1 MQLKGVHTALIS
13 PFTPDGEVD
22 LDCFADLCERQI
34 AAGVD
39 GLVPCGT
46 TGETPTLTQT
56 EWAALISTAVRVSN
70 GRVPVTAGCGT
81 NNTASTVENIAAA
94 KDLGADAALV
104 VLPYYNKPNP
114 AGHRAHMKAAAEL
127 GLPVVAYHVPGRTGQ
142 RVSAALLGELSRLPG
157 VVSVKEATGDVGYGS
172 DVIRST
178 QATILSGDD
187 FTFFPL
193 MCVGGEGVIS
203 VVSNVDPSRTVALA
217 RCATTGD
224 LTRGRRIHD
233 SLMPL
238 VHYLFSDSNP
248 APCKSAMAV
257 LGLCHNVVRL
267 PLSPVSPPPPELLEG
282 VTQ

>member
-1 MQLKGVHTALIS
+1 MQIKGVHTALVT
-13 PFTPDGEVD
+13 PFRTDGSVD
-22 LDCFADLCERQI
+22 LDCFEQLCERQI

-46 TGETPTLTQT
+46 TGETPTLSHQ
-56 EWAALISTAVRVSN
+56 EWKDVILTAVRVAD

-81 NNTASTVENIAAA
+81 NSTTTTVENIAEA
-94 KDLGADAALV
+94 KEMGADAALV

-114 AGHRAHMKAAAEL
+114 DGHRAHMKAAAAL

-142 RVSAALLGELSRLPG
+142 RVSAALLGELSRYPG

-172 DVIRST
+172 EVIRST
-178 QATILSGDD
+178 QATIVSGDD

-203 VVSNVDPSRTVALA
+203 VVSNVDPTRTVALA
-217 RCATTGD
+217 RAAVEGD
-224 LTRGRRIHD
+224 MSRGRRLHD
-233 SLMPL
+233 RLMPL
-238 VHYLFSDSNP
+238 VHYLFSDTNP
-248 APCKSAMAV
+248 APCKSAMAA
-257 LGLCHNVVRL
+257 LGLCENVVRL
-267 PLSPVSPPPPELLEG
+267 PLAAVAPPPPGLLEG

>member
-13 PFTPDGEVD
+13 PFKADGQLD
-22 LDCFADLCERQI
+22 LDCFAQLCERQI
-34 AAGVD
+34 SAGID

-46 TGETPTLTQT
+46 TGETPTLTEE
-56 EWAALISTAVRVSN
+56 EWSALISTAIRVAN

-81 NNTASTVENIAAA
+81 NNTASTKENIAKAQA
-94 KDLGADAALV
+94 LGADAALV

-114 AGHRAHMKAAAEL
+114 DGHRAHMQAAASL

-142 RVSAALLGELSRLPG
+142 RVPASLLGELSRLPG

-203 VVSNVDPSRTVALA
+203 VVSNVDPVRTVALA
-217 RCATTGD
+217 RCASSGEVS
-224 LTRGRRIHD
+224 RGRRIHD

-248 APCKSAMAV
+248 APCKSAMAA
-257 LGLCHNVVRL
+257 LGLCQNTVRL
-267 PLSPVSPPPPELLEG
+267 PLTPVSPPPLHLLEG